1 MTGVLLPLA
10 HLGHWY
16 VSLPIFMG
24 PVLLLFGWVYVGDW
38 LEKRR
43 RGRKER
49 AQAAAS
55 SSSASSR
62 PTRR

>member
-24 PVLLLFGWVYVGDW
+24 PVLLLFVWVYLGDW

-43 RGRKER
+43 RGRK
-49 AQAAAS
+49 
-55 SSSASSR
+55 
-62 PTRR
+62 